1 MTHLSKILL
10 LLLGSYQVMANTPV
24 RYIDKESNLVIVS
37 VEGHPDLL
45 IRTPKPTDV
54 NIYNL
59 DKTNGV
65 LAFSND
71 DNFLPRVLP
80 DGYKLDVWEDGPIS
94 FPYASLLCSNN
105 NGGNFRQGCSGFSPR
120 ARPAQID
127 AKGFYGFSDYGHSS
141 YGLSSRLSQNT
152 LWYLRDA
159 PVGTSIVRDLHYCIY
174 QDTNNSNRCTA
185 QTQPHDWRVRKL
197 TTNKAGHIKFVSKDI
212 NEEIVID
219 SNGNPT
225 PAPGG
230 SGACIADR
238 VGDSDGLTCTIASY
252 NLSWVPAPYPPYSPL
267 DEYFF
272 SMVLKQRL
280 SGSNELI
287 AFKFG
292 PQINWAPIYPGNTTI
307 VNSARI
313 RSRSGTEQIKVFFN
327 NALLK
332 RMYKQNKIHF
342 DDIAELYATYSTGYL
357 FGLSIPFRG
366 GFEFIPRAQTVSIK
380 SADGNPSP
388 YQTGEVGKDN
398 LVFNYELS
406 ETGYTNAA
414 RLEVKVTQD
423 VGIPHQGRCTFYPDG
438 QIESSRAVPVPTS
451 IIFSSAGNQP
461 VSTPIECNGPPI
473 DLRSRKIIE
482 SRPAQEWDEGGIGYT
497 RFYDLGLQ
505 FSLTD
510 NMTRK
515 TVSGDDWEGLVHQS
529 GKIILTGIW
538 N

>member
-1 MTHLSKILL
+1 MTHLSKIFMLL
-10 LLLGSYQVMANTPV
+10 LSSYQVMANTPV
-24 RYIDKESNLVIVS
+24 RYIERESDIVIVS
-37 VEGHPDLL
+37 VENHPDFFAYTPD
-45 IRTPKPTDV
+45 RTYV
-54 NIYNL
+54 NITNL
-59 DKTNGV
+59 GGTSDGV
-65 LAFSND
+65 LAFNND
-71 DNFLPRVLP
+71 VPFLPSSLL
-80 DGYKLDVWEDGPIS
+80 DGYKLDVWEDGPVP
-94 FPYASLLCSNN
+94 FPYVGLLCDSNGSN
-105 NGGNFRQGCSGFSPR
+105 RQGCIGKSTR

-127 AKGFYGFSDYGHSS
+127 SKGFYGFSDPSIRSG
-141 YGLSSRLSQNT
+141 GLLSRLSQSAF
-152 LWYLRDA
+152 WYLRDM
-159 PVGTSIVRDLHYCIY
+159 PIGTSLVRDLNYCIY
-174 QDTNNSNRCTA
+174 QDKNNSNRCTA
-185 QTQPHDWRVRKL
+185 QTGPVDWRVRKL
-197 TTNKAGHIKFVSKDI
+197 TTNKVGHIKVVSKDI

-219 SNGNPT
+219 SNGNPL

-230 SGACIADR
+230 SGACIADT
-238 VGDSDGLTCTIASY
+238 VIYTKGISCTVASY
-252 NLSWVPAPYPPYSPL
+252 EPNWNGATSSPL
-267 DEYFF
+267 APFFF
-272 SMVLKQRL
+272 SANSNITYQTGNDVL
-280 SGSNELI
+280 
-287 AFKFG
+287 AFKFANQDWQRVQPTG
-292 PQINWAPIYPGNTTI
+292 FISSG
-307 VNSARI
+307 RI
-313 RSRSGTEQIKVFFN
+313 GQQRGTQQIKVFFN
-327 NALLK
+327 NFLLK
-332 RMYKQNKIHF
+332 RMAADKKLNF
-342 DDIAELYATYSTGYL
+342 DNIATLTISYTSSSTD
-357 FGLSIPFRG
+357 GLRIPFKG

-451 IIFSSAGNQP
+451 IIFKSVGNQP

-473 DLRSRKIIE
+473 DLRSRKIME
-482 SRPAQEWDEGGIGYT
+482 SRPAQEWDEGGRGYT

-529 GKIILTGIW
+529 GKIILTGLW

>member
-1 MTHLSKILL
+1 MKNLVKIFTLL
-10 LLLGSYQVMANTPV
+10 LSSSQVMANTPV
-24 RYIDKESNLVIVS
+24 RYIERASDIVILS
-37 VEGHPDLL
+37 VENHPDFLAY
-45 IRTPKPTDV
+45 TPDITYV
-54 NIYNL
+54 NITNL
-59 DKTNGV
+59 GGTSDGV
-65 LAFSND
+65 LAFNND
-71 DNFLPRVLP
+71 VPFLPSRLL
-80 DGYKLDVWEDGPIS
+80 DGYKLDVWEDGPIP
-94 FPYASLLCSNN
+94 FPYVGLLCDSNGSN
-105 NGGNFRQGCSGFSPR
+105 KQGCIGKNTR
-120 ARPAQID
+120 VRPAQID
-127 AKGFYGFSDYGHSS
+127 SKGFYGFSDP
-141 YGLSSRLSQNT
+141 SSRTVGLLSKLSQSAF
-152 LWYLRDA
+152 WYLRDM
-159 PVGTSIVRDLHYCIY
+159 PVGTSVVRDLNYCIY
-174 QDTNNSNRCTA
+174 QDKNNSNRCTA
-185 QTQPHDWRVRKL
+185 QTGPVDWRVRKL
-197 TTNKAGHIKFVSKDI
+197 TTNKVGHIKLVSKDI

-219 SNGNPT
+219 SNGNPL

-230 SGACIADR
+230 SGSCVADT
-238 VGDSDGLTCTIASY
+238 VIYAKGISCTVASY
-252 NLSWVPAPYPPYSPL
+252 QLDWNGTSSSPLAPFFFSARKITLYDKVAFKFANEDWVGLQGSNYSSSQRVREQRGTSQIKMFLSSNLIKNMANDKKLNIDNIAQLITSYTNSPL
-267 DEYFF
+267 D
-272 SMVLKQRL
+272 
-280 SGSNELI
+280 
-287 AFKFG
+287 
-292 PQINWAPIYPGNTTI
+292 
-307 VNSARI
+307 
-313 RSRSGTEQIKVFFN
+313 
-327 NALLK
+327 
-332 RMYKQNKIHF
+332 
-342 DDIAELYATYSTGYL
+342 
-357 FGLSIPFRG
+357 GLRIPFKG

-451 IIFSSAGNQP
+451 IIFNSVGNQP

-529 GKIILTGIW
+529 GKIILTGLW

>member
-1 MTHLSKILL
+1 MTHFSKILL

-24 RYIDKESNLVIVS
+24 RYIDRESNLVVIS

-45 IRTPKPTDV
+45 VRTPDTTYV

-59 DKTNGV
+59 DKTNGG
-65 LAFSND
+65 LSFSKN
-71 DNFLPRVLP
+71 DNFLPQALL

-94 FPYASLLCSNN
+94 FPYASLLCDN
-105 NGGNFRQGCSGFSPR
+105 NGYYKQGCSGFSTR

-127 AKGFYGFSDYGHSS
+127 AKGFYGLSDRISRVG
-141 YGLSSRLSQNT
+141 GLSSRLSQSA
-152 LWYLRDA
+152 LWYLRDM

-185 QTQPHDWRVRKL
+185 QPGSVDWRVRKL
-197 TTNKAGHIKFVSKDI
+197 TTNKVGHIKFVSKDI

-238 VGDSDGLTCTIASY
+238 VGNSNGLTCTIASY
-252 NLSWVPAPYPPYSPL
+252 NLSWVGVPNSPL
-267 DEYFF
+267 EQYFF
-272 SMVLKQRL
+272 SGVLKERL
-280 SGSNELI
+280 YSSDELI

-292 PQINWAPIYPGNTTI
+292 QQIWSILYPGSETI
-307 VNSARI
+307 VNSLRI
-313 RSRSGTEQIKVFFN
+313 NNQRGTEQIKVFFN

-332 RMYKQNKIHF
+332 RMYKQNKVHF
-342 DDIAELYATYSTGYL
+342 DDIAELYATYQTGYL
-357 FGLSIPFRG
+357 YGLSIPFRG

-451 IIFSSAGNQP
+451 IIFSSVGNQP

-529 GKIILTGIW
+529 GKVILTGLW